1 MQHMPVTCLFCIL
14 LLVFTCGC
22 TQPAETA
29 PVTPAVQITASPEP
43 VAVPT
48 DTQRSLNFTV
58 TKTEKTVTI
67 TYEGGANAA
76 DLTALKIR
84 IDNQDSSD
92 IDRMFLDPV
101 PGTSYPFMYMGLAD
115 PVTANIIGTWNDG
128 YQQTVLLY
136 YF

>member
-1 MQHMPVTCLFCIL
+1 MQYIPITCIFCIL
-14 LLVFTCGC
+14 LLVFACGC

-29 PVTPAVQITASPEP
+29 PVTPVVQVTASPEP
-43 VAVPT
+43 VAVPS
-48 DTQRSLNFTV
+48 DTQRSLNFTA

-67 TYEGGANAA
+67 TYGGGANAA
-76 DLTALKIR
+76 DLAALKIR

-92 IDRMFLDPV
+92 IDRTIHNPV
-101 PGTSYPFMYMGLAD
+101 PGTSYPFTYMGLAD

>member
-1 MQHMPVTCLFCIL
+1 MP
-14 LLVFTCGC
+14 
-22 TQPAETA
+22 
-29 PVTPAVQITASPEP
+29 S
-43 VAVPT
+43 

-58 TKTEKTVTI
+58 TKTDTSVTI
-67 TYEGGANAA
+67 TYEGGADAA

-92 IDRMFLDPV
+92 IERVFLDPV
-101 PGTSYPFMYMGLAD
+101 PGTPYQFTYMGLAD
-115 PVTANIIGTWNDG
+115 PVTANIIGTWKDG

>member
-1 MQHMPVTCLFCIL
+1 MQQMPVTCLFCIL
-14 LLVFTCGC
+14 LLIFTCGC
-22 TQPAETA
+22 TQPAEPA
-29 PVTPAVQITASPEP
+29 PVTPAVQVTGPPEP
-43 VAVPT
+43 VAVSP

-76 DLTALKIR
+76 DLVALKIR

-92 IDRMFLDPV
+92 IDRTIHNPV
-101 PGTSYPFMYMGLAD
+101 PGTSYPFTYMGLAD